1 MSLISRI
8 QMEAWWKGQLPVY
21 QKALSEGD
29 LSVIPDLY
37 AVFGSSHGTRSE
49 AHHKKKAAA
58 LICAALDPLDSRE
71 LMAFLDRFGYS
82 SRMEVIAERSESC
95 AERSAA

>member
-8 QMEAWWKGQLPVY
+8 RMEAWWSGQLPVY

-37 AVFGSSHGTRSE
+37 SVFGSSKGTKSE

-58 LICAALDPLDSRE
+58 LLRAALDPLTDRE
-71 LMAFLDRFGYS
+71 IMAFPDRFGYS
-82 SRMEVIAERSESC
+82 TRMEWFVDWREQKLPTF
-95 AERSAA
+95 